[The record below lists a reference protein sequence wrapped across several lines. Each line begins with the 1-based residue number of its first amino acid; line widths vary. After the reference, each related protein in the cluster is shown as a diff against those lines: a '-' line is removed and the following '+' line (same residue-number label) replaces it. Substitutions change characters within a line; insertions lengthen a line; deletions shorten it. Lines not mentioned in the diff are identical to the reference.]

1 MKWYENGIMFE
12 GTPEEFR
19 VLHPEIAGTAPVS
32 TISVFPDTEDAPEA
46 TDVQSAPERKQ
57 RGGQPRLHIIAELA
71 DGALKSFRSGKA
83 AYRWYAEADP
93 VRKITH
99 YLKFIKAV
107 RSPEGVRFADVTMKV
122 L

>member
-12 GTPEEFR
+12 GTPDEFR
-19 VLHPEIAGTAPVS
+19 VLHPEIAGSAPVS
-32 TISVFPDTEDAPEA
+32 AINMLPDTLGTPEA
-46 TDVQSAPERKQ
+46 TNAGSNQRRKP

-99 YLKFIKAV
+99 YLAFIRAV

>member
-12 GTPEEFR
+12 GTPDEFR
-19 VLHPEIAGTAPVS
+19 ALHPEIAGSAPVS
-32 TISVFPDTEDAPEA
+32 AINVLPDTLDTPEA
-46 TDVQSAPERKQ
+46 TDATERKP
-57 RGGQPRLHIIAELA
+57 RGGQPRLHIVAELA

-99 YLKFIKAV
+99 YLAFIRAI

>member
-19 VLHPEIAGTAPVS
+19 ALHPEIAGTAPVG
-32 TISVFPDTEDAPEA
+32 TISVLPDTLDAPEA
-46 TDVQSAPERKQ
+46 TDVQNAPERKP
-57 RGGQPRLHIIAELA
+57 RGGQPRLHIVAELA

-99 YLKFIKAV
+99 YLAFIKAI
-107 RSPEGVRFADVTMKV
+107 RSPEGVRFADVVMKV